1 MVSTMRFVGIPVD
14 GLLDFASE
22 RRSNSDA
29 ATAAHDLLEA
39 LKPVGEGFE
48 VPWKLKESLMVLS
61 PWIPADLE
69 MRLLNPGMS
78 VPTNHLEASILSLA
92 REGGACLEPLSA
104 NDLHRMQAGILA
116 AIEADDWG
124 RQSPHPWDTL
134 AEAQVHPTWFYAFS
148 APVVMSSITPAA

>member
-1 MVSTMRFVGIPVD
+1 MRFVGIPVD

-78 VPTNHLEASILSLA
+78 VPTTVSYTHLRAHET
-92 REGGACLEPLSA
+92 REDLVCRLLLEKKKK
-104 NDLHRMQAGILA
+104 
-116 AIEADDWG
+116 
-124 RQSPHPWDTL
+124 
-134 AEAQVHPTWFYAFS
+134 
-148 APVVMSSITPAA
+148 